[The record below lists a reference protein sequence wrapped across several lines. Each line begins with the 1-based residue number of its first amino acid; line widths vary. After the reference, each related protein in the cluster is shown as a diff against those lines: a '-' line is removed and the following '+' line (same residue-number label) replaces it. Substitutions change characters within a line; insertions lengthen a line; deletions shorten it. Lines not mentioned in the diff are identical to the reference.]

1 MHIGGKTFG
10 VDSNQEEVLIRWLEA
25 NGFHDKWR
33 RPELGIQ
40 SGVFRYTPDIEM
52 SVAVE
57 NGMTTRAIV
66 ESKPTL
72 EHLSPDA
79 KSRIRKTAK
88 FYSTNLVLL
97 YVHDSRMW
105 YRVDIKT
112 GALLHY
118 GVPKPGDILIDDLFI
133 PKTRYG
139 SKAFDHEY
147 RQRRELGKRIVT
159 SVAELAA
166 KSLGFFTDTIL
177 PPPRH
182 KKRSRRHRQKFKR

>member
-1 MHIGGKTFG
+1 MHIGGKTFT

-52 SVAVE
+52 SVTVE

-72 EHLSPDA
+72 KHLSPDA

-88 FYSTNLVLL
+88 FYSTNLALL

-105 YRVDIKT
+105 YKVDIKT
-112 GALLHY
+112 GALLRY

-147 RQRRELGKRIVT
+147 RQRRELSKRAIAF
-159 SVAELAA
+159 VAELAA
-166 KSLGFFTDTIL
+166 KSLVLFVNTLF
-177 PPPRH
+177 PPPRR
-182 KKRSRRHRQKFKR
+182 KRRSYRRR